1 MSSNVTVSRD
11 DGVSTVRLDR
21 PEKLNAMSL
30 EMWSAVADAVRD
42 ADDAGARAVVLTGS
56 GDVFCAGDDIATL
69 AAIDDERDVRELVD
83 TALDCFGAIEG
94 SPLPVVAKANGS
106 AYGGGFELLLAADV
120 TVVPEGANFRLPET
134 RIGAYPFYGAK
145 RLARLVGRQRA
156 AELALVGRELDAT
169 EAVEWGLFA
178 RAVPASELEAEV
190 DAVVDDLKRSSPAS
204 LATTKAWLNA
214 SLEFAGEDVGMRTGL
229 GHLFSGPDALEGAR
243 SFLEDRDPD
252 YAE

>member
-1 MSSNVTVSRD
+1 MSANVTVTHD

-21 PEKLNAMSL
+21 PEKRNAMSL
-30 EMWSAVADAVRD
+30 EMWRAVADAVEVAED
-42 ADDAGARAVVLTGS
+42 TDARAVVLTGS

-69 AAIDDERDVRELVD
+69 AAIEDEADVRELAD
-83 TALDCFGAIEG
+83 AALGCFGTIED
-94 SPLPVVAKANGS
+94 SALPVVAKANGS

-120 TVVPEGANFRLPET
+120 TVVPEDARFQLPET

-145 RLARLVGRQRA
+145 RLAQLVGRQRA
-156 AELALVGRELDAT
+156 AELALVGREIDAT

-178 RAVPASELEAEV
+178 RAVPASDLQSEV
-190 DAVVDDLKRSSPAS
+190 DAIVADLKRSSPAS

-229 GHLFSGPDALEGAR
+229 GHLFAGPDAREGAR

-252 YAE
+252 YAG